1 MITGME
7 TKVAPSPLGSDHA
20 AVAAARAGD
29 PSYRAA
35 RLRFAVAEKV
45 ARLLIGF
52 RQQHGLTQAQL
63 GAALGM
69 KESAVS
75 RLESG
80 EHVPNFAT
88 LGRIAECCSVDV
100 VLDFA
105 DRAPDAS
112 ANRREVVLA

>member
-1 MITGME
+1 MVKE
-7 TKVAPSPLGSDHA
+7 AAFSPLGSDHA
-20 AVAAARAGD
+20 LAASERAD
-29 PSYRAA
+29 HESYRSG

-52 RQQHGLTQAQL
+52 RQQHNLTQAQL
-63 GAALGM
+63 AAALGM

-88 LGRIAECCSVDV
+88 LERIAEGCNVEVS
-100 VLDFA
+100 LDFA
-105 DRAPDAS
+105 KRASDAPQL
-112 ANRREVVLA
+112 RKRVVA

>member
-1 MITGME
+1 MDP
-7 TKVAPSPLGSDHA
+7 KVAPSPLGSDHT
-20 AVAAARAGD
+20 AVVSARAAD

-35 RLRFAVAEKV
+35 QLRFAVAEKV

-52 RQQHGLTQAQL
+52 RQLHGLTQAQL
-63 GAALGM
+63 AAALGM

-88 LGRIAECCSVDV
+88 LGRIAATCDVDV
-100 VLDFA
+100 VIDFA
-105 DRAPDAS
+105 NRDRDAS
-112 ANRREVVLA
+112 AERPELVHARS

>member
-1 MITGME
+1 M
-7 TKVAPSPLGSDHA
+7 KVKTAPSPLGSDHA
-20 AVAAARAGD
+20 AASAGRAAD
-29 PSYRAA
+29 PRYQAA

-63 GAALGM
+63 ATAFGM

-88 LGRIAECCSVDV
+88 LGRIAAACDMDV
-100 VLDFA
+100 VIDFA
-105 DRAPDAS
+105 KRPRAAP
-112 ANRREVVLA
+112 ANRRKTA